1 MMLIKSDAPS
11 EAGVMPK
18 QEVLAAMGKF
28 NEEMAAAGV
37 MLGGE
42 GLQPS
47 AKGVRVRLL
56 PSGNTDKTGKADRKT
71 DRKTDRKLTVVDG
84 PFAEAK
90 ELVAGYWLI
99 QAPSLQEAVGWA
111 QRVPCVE
118 EGEIEVR
125 RLWEMSDF
133 PAPDEPAPGD
143 DWRAFENRFR
153 EEHGQGESQSA
164 AASTAPSMPPRKP
177 GTTRFMVML
186 KSDAATESGNLPAEA
201 AMKQMGELM
210 EELGRSGALL
220 SGEGLRPSREG
231 ARVRFSGGKRTVLD
245 GPFSET
251 KEMIAGYTMVQV
263 PSLADAIAFAKRW
276 LMIHVQTGP
285 GIEAGEL
292 EIRQVFEL
300 ADLPADTSE
309 SDWREREEKLREK
322 LEGRRA

>member
-1 MMLIKSDAPS
+1 MRFMMLIKSDAPS

-18 QEVLAAMGKF
+18 QEMLAAMGKF

-47 AKGVRVRLL
+47 AKGVRVRRQ
-56 PSGNTDKTGKADRKT
+56 TDK
-71 DRKTDRKLTVVDG
+71 KLTVIDG

-99 QAPSLQEAVGWA
+99 QAPSLKEAVGWA

-118 EGEIEVR
+118 DGEIEVR

-133 PAPDEPAPGD
+133 PAPDAPAPGD
-143 DWRAFENRFR
+143 DWRAFESRFR

-164 AASTAPSMPPRKP
+164 AAPAVPSMPPRKA
-177 GTTRFMVML
+177 GTKRFMLML
-186 KSDAATESGNLPAEA
+186 KSDAAAESGNLPTEA
-201 AMKQMGELM
+201 AMNQMGELM

-251 KEMIAGYTMVQV
+251 KEMIAGYIMLQV

-276 LMIHVQTGP
+276 LVIHVETGA

-292 EIRQVFEL
+292 EVRQVFEL
-300 ADLPADTSE
+300 DDLPADTSE
-309 SDWREREEKLREK
+309 GGWREREEKLREK